1 MEGEVE
7 LFVVSWAFTFL
18 LLPGAGEVLDPCLGI
33 GLPLKP

>member
-18 LLPGAGEVLDPCLGI
+18 ITRGGGLLDPCLGI

>member
-18 LLPGAGEVLDPCLGI
+18 ILPGGVLDPCLGI

>member
-1 MEGEVE
+1 MDGEVE

-18 LLPGAGEVLDPCLGI
+18 ILPGGEVLDPCLGI